1 KMICIKKDRNNR
13 KKDLILKFEKDNKI
27 YLLSLNIIKIKKE
40 EKDLN
45 LNISFT
51 YEDSNFMQL
60 SILNLKKSYEDLKN
74 MIPVMMPRYICF
86 ARIIDDS
93 FKSLNDILIL
103 DTIKVIDFFE
113 KEKISTNL
121 NLDLEKLKELNL
133 IYKYNKFDNLK
144 KNYILENSDI
154 LYASRENNY
163 EEIKQMEDFIIELE
177 ENSFAKYIESLFYN
191 SKKACC
197 TIEIYDNI
205 SLEIQNYLKILA
217 SKYIKKFI
225 FTNCEE
231 IVLVNC

>member
-1 KMICIKKDRNNR
+1 MSSNEIIENIIDEFNFYVKKAFENEVEGKIISIKKDRNNR

-93 FKSLNDILIL
+93 FK
-103 DTIKVIDFFE
+103 
-113 KEKISTNL
+113 
-121 NLDLEKLKELNL
+121 
-133 IYKYNKFDNLK
+133 
-144 KNYILENSDI
+144 
-154 LYASRENNY
+154 
-163 EEIKQMEDFIIELE
+163 
-177 ENSFAKYIESLFYN
+177 
-191 SKKACC
+191 
-197 TIEIYDNI
+197 
-205 SLEIQNYLKILA
+205 
-217 SKYIKKFI
+217 
-225 FTNCEE
+225 
-231 IVLVNC
+231 

>member
-1 KMICIKKDRNNR
+1 MSSNEIIENIIDEFNFYVKKAFENEVEGKIISIKKDRNNR

-144 KNYILENSDI
+144 K
-154 LYASRENNY
+154 
-163 EEIKQMEDFIIELE
+163 II
-177 ENSFAKYIESLFYN
+177 F
-191 SKKACC
+191 
-197 TIEIYDNI
+197 
-205 SLEIQNYLKILA
+205 
-217 SKYIKKFI
+217 
-225 FTNCEE
+225 
-231 IVLVNC
+231 